1 MAIWILFAVITTAT
15 TAALLHPLASAG
27 RSRRPSVSQTA
38 STVYR
43 NQLLELEE
51 EKEAGQIAPSEYEL
65 ARAETARRL
74 LRTKDKV
81 PEQAMW
87 PRSHLWLRVSI
98 VSLLPLLS
106 IGVYVAVGSPEL
118 SSQPLQARLRNP
130 GQDVAILIQKTE
142 QHLAQDPAD
151 GRGWDVIAPVLLKI
165 GRAGD
170 AENAYRNA
178 VRILGQGVPRLDG
191 LAESLMAQS
200 GGTVT
205 PQAQAVLRQV
215 LELEPENPRAR
226 FYLALS
232 LEQAN
237 DKVGARQAFEA
248 LAATS
253 PMTAPW
259 MPLVREHIAANSGAP
274 VERPGKTDTA
284 AAGSMRSGQEAE
296 MIRRMVDGLDAR
308 LTTDPN
314 NLDGWLKLIRS
325 YAILKDD
332 GQALAALRRG
342 LAAFPADSEQ
352 GKQLLALARELEI
365 ATEGMSE

>member
-15 TAALLHPLASAG
+15 TAALLHPLASGG
-27 RSRRPSVSQTA
+27 RSRRPGETQIA

-43 NQLLELEE
+43 NQLLELEQ

-74 LRTKDKV
+74 LRAKDKA
-81 PEQAMW
+81 PKQAMW
-87 PRSHLWLRVSI
+87 PRSHVWLRVSI
-98 VSLLPLLS
+98 ISLLPLLS
-106 IGVYVAVGSPEL
+106 IGVYVAIGSPAL
-118 SSQPLQARLRNP
+118 PSQPLQARLRNP

-151 GRGWDVIAPVLLKI
+151 GRGWDVIAPVLLKM

-178 VRILGQGVPRLDG
+178 VRILGPGVPRLDG

-205 PQAQAVLRQV
+205 TQAQAVLRQV
-215 LELEPENPRAR
+215 LALEPENPRAR

-259 MPLVREHIAANSGAP
+259 MPLVREHIAVNGGP
-274 VERPGKTDTA
+274 HIEGPEETDTA
-284 AAGSMRSGQEAE
+284 AAGSMRPDPKPE
-296 MIRRMVDGLDAR
+296 MIRKMVDSLDAR
-308 LTTDPN
+308 LTADPN

-325 YAILKDD
+325 YAVLKED
-332 GQALAALRRG
+332 GRALAALKRG
-342 LAAFPADSEQ
+342 LTAFPADSEK
-352 GKQLLALARELEI
+352 GGELVSLGRELGI
-365 ATEGMSE
+365 SMEGTTR

>member
-15 TAALLHPLASAG
+15 TAALLHPLASSG
-27 RSRRPSVSQTA
+27 RSRRPSQSQMA

-43 NQLLELEE
+43 SQLLELEE
-51 EKEAGQIAPSEYEL
+51 EMEAGQIAPGEYEL

-74 LRTKDKV
+74 LRAKDKA
-81 PEQAMW
+81 PEQSMH
-87 PRSHLWLRVSI
+87 PRSHLWLRFCV

-106 IGVYVAVGSPEL
+106 IGMYVAVGSPEL
-118 SSQPLQARLRNP
+118 PSQPLQARLRNP
-130 GQDVAILIQKTE
+130 GQDIAILVQKTE

-151 GRGWDVIAPVLLKI
+151 GRGWDVIAPVLLMM

-178 VRILGQGVPRLDG
+178 VRILGPGIPRLDG
-191 LAESLMAQS
+191 LAETLMAQS
-200 GGTVT
+200 GGAVT
-205 PQAQAVLRQV
+205 GQAQAVLDQI
-215 LELEPENPRAR
+215 LELEPGNPRAR

-232 LEQAN
+232 LEQAG

-253 PMTAPW
+253 PVTAPW
-259 MPLVREHIAANSGAP
+259 MPLVREHIAANGGP
-274 VERPGKTDTA
+274 HIEGPGKTNTA
-284 AAGSMRSGQEAE
+284 AAGSMQPDQEPE
-296 MIRRMVDGLDAR
+296 MIRRMVDSLDAK
-308 LTTDPN
+308 LTADPN

-325 YAILKDD
+325 YAVLKDD

-342 LAAFPADSEQ
+342 LTTFPADSDK
-352 GKQLLALARELEI
+352 GGQLVSLGRELGI
-365 ATEGMSE
+365 SMEGTTR